1 MTDLVLPEGITT
13 SSSPLPAI
21 VVDTPA
27 AHGKVYLNGAHVAE
41 WTPAGAEPVLWM
53 SQQSDFEA
61 GKPLRGGIPLCFPW
75 FGPGRPGNLAPGHGF
90 ARLAQW
96 TLAKAEVD
104 DAGVATLG
112 FHLTADDCSAT
123 SGAENWTADFT
134 ADLTVAFGPELDVTL
149 EVTAGDTPIDF
160 EEALHSYLAVG
171 DIKQVRV
178 VGLDGASYLDK
189 VAGGERVQEGD
200 VVFAGETD
208 RVYESSGDVRVED
221 PAGGRTI
228 LVSKANSKNTVVWNP
243 WIAKAAAMPDYGDDE
258 WPGMVCVEAANA
270 LDNAIELGAGES
282 FSMNQHFAIAG

>member
-13 SSSPLPAI
+13 SSSPIPA
-21 VVDTPA
+21 VNVDAAA

-53 SQQSDFEA
+53 SQKSDFEA

-96 TLAKAEVD
+96 TLTKAEVD

-112 FHLTADDCSAT
+112 FQLTADDCRGV

-134 ADLTVAFGPELDVTL
+134 AALTVVFGPELDVTF
-149 EVTAGDTPIDF
+149 EVTAGDAPIDF
-160 EEALHSYLAVG
+160 EEAMHSYLAVG
-171 DIKQVRV
+171 DIQQVKV
-178 VGLDGASYLDK
+178 VGLDGADFLDK
-189 VAGGERVQEGD
+189 VAGERRVQEGD
-200 VVFAGETD
+200 VVFTGETD
-208 RVYESSGDVRVED
+208 RVYDSTATVRVED
-221 PAGGRTI
+221 PVGGRTI
-228 LVSKANSKNTVVWNP
+228 LVSKTNSKNTVVWNP
-243 WIAKAAAMPDYGDDE
+243 WMAKAAAMADYGDQE

-270 LDNAIELGAGES
+270 LDDAVELGAGES
-282 FSMNQHFAIAG
+282 CTISQHLAIAK

>member
-13 SSSPLPAI
+13 SSSPIPA
-21 VVDTPA
+21 VNVDTAA

-53 SQQSDFEA
+53 SQKSDFEA

-96 TLAKAEVD
+96 TLTKAEVD

-112 FHLTADDCSAT
+112 FHLSADDCRGV

-134 ADLTVAFGPELDVTL
+134 AALTVVFGPELDVTF
-149 EVTAGDTPIDF
+149 EVTAGDAPIDF
-160 EEALHSYLAVG
+160 EEAMHSYLAVG
-171 DIKQVRV
+171 DIGQVRV
-178 VGLDGASYLDK
+178 VGLDGADFLDK
-189 VAGGERVQEGD
+189 VAGERRVQEGD
-200 VVFAGETD
+200 VVFTGETD
-208 RVYESSGDVRVED
+208 RVYDSTAAVRVED

-228 LVSKANSKNTVVWNP
+228 LVAKTNSKNTVVWNP
-243 WIAKAAAMPDYGDDE
+243 WIAKAAAMADYGDQE

-270 LDNAIELGAGES
+270 LDNAVELGAGES
-282 FSMNQHFAIAG
+282 CSMSQHLAIAE